1 VLHVETGQADSILTL
16 RDRIAAACELGLEEI
31 VSKRGGSRYWSGAS
45 RSWLKAKN
53 PAFERA

>member
-1 VLHVETGQADSILTL
+1 MFAH
-16 RDRIAAACELGLEEI
+16 ACKLGLERI
-31 VSKRGGSRYWSGAS
+31 VSKRGGSRYWSGTS